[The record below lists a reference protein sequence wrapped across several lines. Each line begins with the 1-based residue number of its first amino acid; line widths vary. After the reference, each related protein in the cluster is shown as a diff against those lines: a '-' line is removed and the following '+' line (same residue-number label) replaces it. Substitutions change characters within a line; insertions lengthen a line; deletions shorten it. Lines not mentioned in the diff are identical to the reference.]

1 MVRFMLHMPENE
13 DIKRLL
19 AAVSLNNDQSAYRE
33 LFIRLHN
40 RLKQFAW
47 SIVRSSEEAEE
58 IVSDIFI
65 RIWQNRQQLVTIDSP
80 LLYFYTSIKN
90 QALNQ
95 LRKNKRQQ
103 NLQTEAWLVQMNSI
117 IFNPEQLLLTS
128 EMLRQIQKAV
138 NDLPPRCRL
147 VFKLIKE
154 SGLSYRETSTLLDLS
169 VKTIE
174 AQMAIA
180 LRRIAKC
187 MQLEVKR
194 PVFLTSSV
202 KK

>member
-1 MVRFMLHMPENE
+1 
-13 DIKRLL
+13 
-19 AAVSLNNDQSAYRE
+19 LNNDQSAYRE

-47 SIVRSSEEAEE
+47 SIVRSGEEAEE

-80 LLYFYTSIKN
+80 LLYFYTAIKN

-103 NLQTEAWLVQMNSI
+103 NLQTEGWLVQMNSI

-154 SGLSYRETSTLLDLS
+154 SGLSYKEAATLLDLS

-187 MQLEVKR
+187 MQLEVKK
-194 PVFLTSSV
+194 PVFITSST

>member
-1 MVRFMLHMPENE
+1 MPENE

-19 AAVSLNNDQSAYRE
+19 AAVSLNDDQSAYRE

-47 SIVRSSEEAEE
+47 SIVRSGEEAEE

-65 RIWQNRQQLVTIDSP
+65 RIWQKRHQLADIESP
-80 LLYFYTSIKN
+80 LLYFYTAIKN

-103 NLQTEAWLVQMNSI
+103 NLHAEAWMVQGNSI
-117 IFNPEQLLLTS
+117 IFNPEQLLLTG
-128 EMLRQIQKAV
+128 EMMRQIIKAV
-138 NDLPPRCRL
+138 NELPPRCRL

-187 MQLEVKR
+187 MQLEVKK
-194 PVFLTSSV
+194 PVLITSSR